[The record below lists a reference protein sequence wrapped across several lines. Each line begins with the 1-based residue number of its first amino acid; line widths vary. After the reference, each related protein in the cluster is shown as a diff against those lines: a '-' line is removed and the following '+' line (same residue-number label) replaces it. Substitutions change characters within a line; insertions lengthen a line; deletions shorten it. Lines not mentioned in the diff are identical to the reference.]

1 MTSTPA
7 TPQSASGISAQEA
20 AAIAVEA
27 YTYLYPLVT
36 MDVTRRQATNIAPG
50 KQLGRGPMN
59 TFVNIPTF
67 PPADYRDV
75 VRPNFDTLYSAAWL
89 DLTGEPMVVS
99 VPDTDGRYYLLPML
113 DMWTDVFAAPGK
125 RTTGTSAGHFALV
138 PPGWTG
144 QLPTGVERID
154 APTPYVWIIGRT
166 QTNGP
171 ADYDAVHAVQAGYA
185 LTPLSQW
192 GQAPHPAAAV
202 VVDLTVDMKTAPLEQ
217 VNAMAGPD
225 FFRYAAELMTLHPP
239 HITDQPIVARMR
251 RLGISAGEPFDST
264 KANSVVQ
271 SALVQAP
278 AQGLQA
284 MNAKLPTIA
293 QVVNGW
299 SMNTDTMGVYGTYY
313 LKRAIVAMA
322 GLGAN
327 LPEDA
332 IYPLNLADADG
343 KALTGANAYTLHFEA
358 DAVPPVDAFWSLTL
372 YDNDGFQVANALD
385 RFAIGDRSGLTTNAD
400 GSIDLLIQHENPGA
414 AKEANWLPAPD
425 GPFTL
430 TMRLYAPKKS
440 ALTGEWAPPP
450 ITRVSS

>member
-1 MTSTPA
+1 MTSTRV
-7 TPQSASGISAQEA
+7 TPGTASGISAQEA
-20 AAIAVEA
+20 SDIAVEA

-36 MDVTRRQATNIAPG
+36 MDVTRRQATNVAPG

-59 TFVNIPTF
+59 TFVNVQTF
-67 PPADYRDV
+67 PPADFRDV
-75 VRPNFDTLYSAAWL
+75 VRPNFDTLYSLVWL
-89 DLTGEPMVVS
+89 DLTHEPVIVS
-99 VPDTDGRYYLLPML
+99 VPDTDGRFYLLPML
-113 DMWTDVFAAPGK
+113 DMWTDVFAVPGK
-125 RTTGTSAGHFALV
+125 RTTGTGAGHFALV

-144 QLPTGVERID
+144 ELPEGVQRID

-171 ADYDAVHAVQAGYA
+171 ADYDAVHAVQAGYT
-185 LTPLSQW
+185 LTPLSKW
-192 GQAPHPAAAV
+192 GKAPQPVPAV
-202 VVDLTVDMKTAPLEQ
+202 VVDPTIDMKTAPLDQ

-239 HITDQPIVARMR
+239 HITDQPIVSRMT
-251 RLGISAGEPFDST
+251 RLGIAAGEPFDPT
-264 KANSVVQ
+264 GADSVVQ
-271 SALVQAP
+271 TALAQAP

-284 MNAKLPTIA
+284 MNAKVPKIA

-299 SMNTDTMGVYGTYY
+299 SMMIESVGVYGTNY
-313 LKRAIVAMA
+313 LKRAAVAMA

-343 KALTGANAYTLHFEA
+343 KPLTGANAYTQHFAA
-358 DAVPPVDAFWSLTL
+358 DALPPVDAFWSVTL
-372 YDNDGFQVANALD
+372 YDNDGFQVANALN
-385 RFAIGDRSGLTTNAD
+385 RFALGDRSGLTANPD
-400 GSIDLLIQHENPGA
+400 GSIDLFVQHDDPGGD
-414 AKEANWLPAPD
+414 KTTNWLPAPE
-425 GPFTL
+425 GPFNL
-430 TMRLYAPKKS
+430 TMRLYAPKQS